1 MKTSSNNPPVQHGH
15 GSEAFESNV
24 DAQADTANET
34 MGGPL
39 LLVAASAIYVLLQ
52 LLALNLYPMEAWS
65 QRILHMTGGLA
76 LGALIFAGGSY
87 RVHQGSKLGT
97 IAGGAALIIAVAA
110 GAAYVMFER
119 TLMDQPG
126 MNAFSWAL
134 TLATLI
140 TIPATWLARHAQVWR
155 MADIAMAVLTL
166 VVGAY
171 LIEYLDMLQFRG
183 GAFPTTSDAVVSAVA
198 IALLLEIT
206 RRTTGM
212 AMVVIAA
219 CFIVYAFVGPW
230 MPGILRHEG
239 YDFARLISY
248 LLTDNGVLGPTLGVS
263 ATYLIL
269 FIVFAAFLQASG
281 AGDYFVKLAFAVAG
295 HKRGGPAKVAVLAS
309 GLMGTINGSSA
320 GNVVSTGAFT
330 IPLMKKV
337 GYKPTVAGAIEAAAS
352 SGGQILPPIMGA
364 GAFIMADVTGIPYT
378 DIVLAAV
385 IPGILYFL
393 SVYFMVD
400 FEASKNGMEGLSRDQ
415 LPDRAKLMR
424 QLYLFSPILILI
436 AGLVM
441 GYSVIRAG
449 TLSGLSV
456 IVVSWLGANAM
467 GPKRIFHALALA
479 GKMAVPLIAVCA
491 TAGIIVGVISI
502 TGVGLRFSAIL
513 LSVAESSQLLA
524 LLFAMVISVVLG
536 MGMPTTAA
544 YAVAAAV
551 IAPGL
556 TQLGIEPLI
565 AHFFVFFFAVMSA
578 ITPPV
583 ALAAFAGAA
592 ISGANSMQTGVQAF
606 KIGISAFLVP
616 FIFCFNPALLMQ
628 GSLIKIL
635 LAAVTATVG
644 IYLLS
649 AAVQGWF
656 FTRTNLLTRGLLFMT
671 SILMIMGGWE
681 TDLAGAVMTLG
692 LFIWKKDGVSRQRLS
707 CKVFSK

>member
-1 MKTSSNNPPVQHGH
+1 MKSSSNKSMENREHY
-15 GSEAFESNV
+15 SSDSRIEV
-24 DAQADTANET
+24 DSDTSTEVMT
-34 MGGPL
+34 GPI

-52 LLALNLYPMEAWS
+52 LLSLNLYPMEAWS

-76 LGALIFAGGSY
+76 LGALIYSGASGKVHASTRLITSLGGISLFLS
-87 RVHQGSKLGT
+87 VT
-97 IAGGAALIIAVAA
+97 AF
-110 GAAYVMFER
+110 AAYVFMDRSGF
-119 TLMDQPG
+119 DQPG
-126 MNAFSWAL
+126 MNVFTSFL
-134 TLATLI
+134 GLAAI
-140 TIPATWLARHAQVWR
+140 CTIPVSWLSSSADKWR
-155 MADIAMAVLTL
+155 LADISMAILSV
-166 VVGAY
+166 VVGCY
-171 LIEYLDMLQFRG
+171 LLEFLDLLQFRG
-183 GAFPTTSDAVVSAVA
+183 GAFPTDTDAVVSAAA
-198 IALLLEIT
+198 ILLLLEIT

-212 AMVVIAA
+212 AMVIIASI
-219 CFIVYAFVGPW
+219 FILYALVGPW
-230 MPGILRHEG
+230 MPGILKHEG

-378 DIVLAAV
+378 EIVLAAV

-400 FEASKNGMEGLSRDQ
+400 FEASKNNMSGLPKDQ
-415 LPDRAKLMR
+415 LPNKAKLMR
-424 QLYLFSPILILI
+424 QLYLFSPIIILVCSL
-436 AGLVM
+436 AM

-449 TLSGLSV
+449 TLSGISV
-456 IVVSWLGANAM
+456 IVVSWFGGSAM
-467 GPKRIFHALALA
+467 GPRRIFHALALA
-479 GKMAVPLIAVCA
+479 GKMAIPLIAVCA

-502 TGVGLRFSAIL
+502 TGVGLRFSSIL
-513 LSVAESSQLLA
+513 LSVADSSQILA
-524 LLFAMVISVVLG
+524 LIFAMVISVVLG

-556 TQLGIEPLI
+556 TQLGIEPLV

-592 ISGANSMQTGVQAF
+592 ISGANAMQTGVQAF

-616 FIFCFNPALLMQ
+616 FIFCFNPVLLMK
-628 GSLIKIL
+628 GSFPEIA
-635 LAAVTATVG
+635 LAAVTATFG

-649 AAVQGWF
+649 AAVQGWLISRIGII
-656 FTRTNLLTRGLLFMT
+656 TRLFVLTA
-671 SILMIMGGWE
+671 SVLMIMGGWQ
-681 TDLAGAVMTLG
+681 TDVIGVALALTV
-692 LFIWKKDGVSRQRLS
+692 LFFKKQQSNRNVLS
-707 CKVFSK
+707 CKGEL

>member
-1 MKTSSNNPPVQHGH
+1 MKSS
-15 GSEAFESNV
+15 SEHPSMDKSGVTEPAAIDI
-24 DAQADTANET
+24 DAADTAHET
-34 MGGPL
+34 MGGPKL
-39 LLVAASAIYVLLQ
+39 IVAASALYVLLQ

-76 LGALIFAGGSY
+76 LGALIFSGASY
-87 RVHQGSKLGT
+87 RVRGGSRTGTALG
-97 IAGGAALIIAVAA
+97 AVALLMSVA
-110 GAAYVMFER
+110 TAASYLLVDR
-119 TLMDQPG
+119 TLLDQPG
-126 MNAFSWAL
+126 MNPFSWLLIFTTL
-134 TLATLI
+134 T
-140 TIPATWLARHAQVWR
+140 TIPATWLANRGQSWR
-155 MADIAMAVLTL
+155 PADIAVAILCLT
-166 VVGAY
+166 VGGY
-171 LIEYLDMLQFRG
+171 LIEYLDMLQFRA
-183 GAFPTTSDAVVSAVA
+183 GAFPTTTDAMVSAAA

-212 AMVVIAA
+212 AMVIIAA
-219 CFIVYAFVGPW
+219 VFVVYAFVGPW
-230 MPGILRHEG
+230 MPGILQHEG

-337 GYKPTVAGAIEAAAS
+337 GYKPSVAGAIEAAAS

-378 DIVLAAV
+378 DIVMAAV

-400 FEASKNGMEGLSRDQ
+400 FEASKTGMTGLAKDQ

-424 QLYLFSPILILI
+424 QLYLFSPIIILI
-436 AGLVM
+436 TCLVM

-479 GKMAVPLIAVCA
+479 GKMAIPLISVCA

-513 LSVAESSQLLA
+513 LAVADSSQLLA

-556 TQLGIEPLI
+556 TQLGIEPLV

-628 GSLIKIL
+628 GTLIEIVM
-635 LAAVTATVG
+635 AAITATIG

-656 FTRTNLLTRGLLFMT
+656 FDRAGPLTRLLLLLT

-681 TDLAGAVMTLG
+681 TDLAGAVLTVA
-692 LFIWKKDGVSRQRLS
+692 LFVWKKGGSYRDRFTA
-707 CKVFSK
+707 KVISK

>member
-1 MKTSSNNPPVQHGH
+1 MNTTPTSPQSSETEGRSSTETTLETGETADQRMK
-15 GSEAFESNV
+15 
-24 DAQADTANET
+24 
-34 MGGPL
+34 GPL
-39 LLVAASAIYVLLQ
+39 LLVALTATYVFLQ
-52 LLALNLYPMEAWS
+52 VLALNVYPLEAWT
-65 QRILHMTGGLA
+65 QRILHMAGGLA
-76 LGALIFAGGSY
+76 LGAIIYSTTRRGHGPA
-87 RVHQGSKLGT
+87 QGWAQALGVLT
-97 IAGGAALIIAVAA
+97 LLLTLASGTTFALIDKS
-110 GAAYVMFER
+110 
-119 TLMDQPG
+119 TLDVPG

-134 TLATLI
+134 ALATLV
-140 TIPATWLARHAQVWR
+140 TIPATWIARGDGLGRLPDVSLAMLSLITGWY
-155 MADIAMAVLTL
+155 L
-166 VVGAY
+166 VS
-171 LIEYLDMLQFRG
+171 YLDMLQFRA
-183 GAFPTTSDAVVSAVA
+183 GAFPTTTDAIVAATA

-212 AMVVIAA
+212 AMVIIASV
-219 CFIVYAFVGPW
+219 FILYAFVGPW
-230 MPGILRHEG
+230 MPGILQHDG
-239 YDFARLISY
+239 YDVPRLITY
-248 LLTDNGVLGPTLGVS
+248 LMTDNGVLGPTLGVS

-281 AGDYFVKLAFAVAG
+281 AGDYFVRLAFAMAG

-337 GYKPTVAGAIEAAAS
+337 GYKSPVAGAIEAAAS

-364 GAFIMADVTGIPYT
+364 GAFIMADITGIPYT
-378 DIVLAAV
+378 EIVLAAT

-400 FEASKNGMEGLSRDQ
+400 LEAAKMAMRGLPSDQ
-415 LPDRAKLMR
+415 LPDRAKLLK
-424 QLYLFSPILILI
+424 QLYLLSPIIVLIISLI
-436 AGLVM
+436 S

-449 TLSGLSV
+449 TLSGISV
-456 IVVSWLGANAM
+456 IAVSWFGATPM

-479 GKMAVPLIAVCA
+479 GQMAIPLIAVCA
-491 TAGIIVGVISI
+491 TAGIVVGVISI

-513 LSVAESSQLLA
+513 LSFADTSLLLA
-524 LLFAMVISVVLG
+524 LVFAMLISIILG

-556 TQLGIEPLI
+556 IQLGLDPLV

-583 ALAAFAGAA
+583 ALAAYAGAA
-592 ISGANSMQTGVQAF
+592 ISGANSMTTGVQAF
-606 KIGISAFLVP
+606 KIGIAAFLIP

-628 GSLIKIL
+628 GTIPEIG
-635 LAAVTATVG
+635 LAALTATVG
-644 IYLLS
+644 IYFLS
-649 AAVQGWF
+649 AATQGWLV
-656 FTRTNLLTRGLLFMT
+656 TRLPLPARLLVFAT

-681 TDLAGAVMTLG
+681 TDLAGVVLALAIV
-692 LFIWKKDGVSRQRLS
+692 IWKKQSSRTHVIT
-707 CKVFSK
+707 CETKK